1 MPTTR
6 TLLIVDDCIED
17 RKIYRRYLLQDPH
30 QSYRIWQVDSAEEGL
45 VLCRKIQFD
54 ALVLDFCLPE
64 MNGLQFLDRLKEKEF
79 LIPKAVIV
87 LTGHG
92 DEEVAVQALKW
103 GVQDYLIKQQLKAD
117 VLQLTVRNAIEKS
130 HLQAQLNKT
139 LERQRLIATTS
150 LRIRQSL
157 KLEDIL
163 HTAVT
168 EVQQLLKCDRVAVYQ
183 IDPDLSSHLAAEI
196 AAPVCEI
203 NSPTNL
209 PDICWQSGTQKNW
222 DWSSKKTIANVYAA
236 GLSDGYTNLLEQAEN
251 KANLVIPIA
260 PNSNGDS
267 TTKIWG
273 LLVAHQC
280 AGERQ
285 WQADEVAMLH
295 EVSVQL
301 AIAIQQAEL
310 LTMTQAALAKEKQL
324 STFKSQIVATVS
336 HEYRTPLASI
346 LAAASTLKQHGDKLD
361 EEKQE
366 KFLQIIEDK
375 ARKMSKLVDDMLLV
389 NKIELD
395 KTKFKPVT
403 IDLLQF
409 FEEQIAELRSIASE
423 CQQLSLKVRGNI
435 QNFSGDRGLLRLILD
450 NLISN
455 ALKYSTDRSDV
466 EVNLTG
472 KNSCAIFSVK
482 DRGIGIPKQE
492 LTNLFQCFY
501 RASNVGTIPGTGLG
515 LAIVKACVDLH
526 GGEISLN
533 SKLGQGTKVTVSL
546 PKQPDF

>member
-1 MPTTR
+1 M
-6 TLLIVDDCIED
+6 
-17 RKIYRRYLLQDPH
+17 YRRYLLQDPQ
-30 QSYRIWQVDSAEEGL
+30 QSYRIWQVDSAEEAL
-45 VLCRKIQFD
+45 ELCQTIEFD
-54 ALVLDFCLPE
+54 ALVLDICLPGI
-64 MNGLQFLDRLKEKEF
+64 NGLQFLDRLKDGEYRT
-79 LIPKAVIV
+79 PKAIIV

-103 GVQDYLIKQQLKAD
+103 GVQDYLVKQHLKAD

-130 HLQAQLNKT
+130 HLQKQLNKT

-157 KLEDIL
+157 NLEDIL

-168 EVQQLLKCDRVAVYQ
+168 EIQQLLKCDRVAVYQ
-183 IDPDLSSHLAAEI
+183 IEPDFSSHLAAEI

-203 NSPTNL
+203 DVATNL
-209 PDICWQSGTQKNW
+209 SDPCWQKTMAKSL
-222 DWSSKKTIANVYAA
+222 DRSKKAIANVYAA
-236 GLSDGYTNLLEQAEN
+236 DSNDGYANLLEQTEN
-251 KANLVIPIA
+251 TANLVVPIA

-267 TTKIWG
+267 AAKIWG

-285 WQADEVAMLH
+285 WQADEVEMLH

-310 LTMTQAALAKEKQL
+310 LNVTQAALAKEKQL
-324 STFKSQIVATVS
+324 SSFKSQIVATVS

-361 EEKQE
+361 ESKQE
-366 KFLQIIEDK
+366 KFLQIIEEK
-375 ARKMSKLVDDMLLV
+375 ARQMSKLVDDMLLV

-395 KTKFKPVT
+395 KTKFKPVE

-409 FEEQIAELRSIASE
+409 LEEQIAEIRLTESDPHK
-423 CQQLSLKVRGNI
+423 LSFKVRGNT
-435 QNFSGDRGLLRLILD
+435 QGFWGDRGLLRLILD

-455 ALKYSTDRSDV
+455 ALKYSPNGSNV
-466 EVNLTG
+466 EVNLIG
-472 KNSCAIFSVK
+472 KDSRAIFSVK
-482 DRGIGIPKQE
+482 DRGIGIPKDE
-492 LTNLFQCFY
+492 LANLFQCFY

-526 GGEISLN
+526 GGEINLDT
-533 SKLGQGTKVTVSL
+533 KLERGTKVTVTL
-546 PKQPDF
+546 PKKHHF

>member
-1 MPTTR
+1 MPTTQ
-6 TLLIVDDCIED
+6 TLLIVDDCRED
-17 RKIYRRYLLQDPH
+17 RQIYRRYLLQDPH

-45 VLCRKIQFD
+45 VLCQKIQFD
-54 ALVLDFCLPE
+54 ALLLDFCLPG
-64 MNGLQFLDRLKEKEF
+64 MNGLQFLNKLKDEE
-79 LIPKAVIV
+79 LHAPKAVIV

-92 DEEVAVQALKW
+92 DEQVAVQALKW
-103 GVQDYLIKQQLKAD
+103 GVQDYLVKQHLKAD

-157 KLEDIL
+157 NLEDIL
-163 HTAVT
+163 HTAVA
-168 EVQQLLKCDRVAVYQ
+168 EIQQLLKCDRVAVYQ
-183 IDPDLSSHLAAEI
+183 IEPDFSSHLAAEI

-203 NSPTNL
+203 GSAKNL
-209 PDICWQSGTQKNW
+209 SDIGWQKTMAKSL
-222 DWSSKKTIANVYAA
+222 DWSKKAIANVYAA
-236 GLSDGYTNLLEQAEN
+236 GLNDSLLEQAEN
-251 KANLVIPIA
+251 TANLVVPIA

-267 TTKIWG
+267 AAKIWG

-285 WQADEVAMLH
+285 WQADEVEMLH

-310 LTMTQAALAKEKQL
+310 LNVTQAALAKEKQL
-324 STFKSQIVATVS
+324 SSFKTQIVATVS

-361 EEKQE
+361 ESKQE
-366 KFLQIIEDK
+366 KFLQIIEEK
-375 ARKMSKLVDDMLLV
+375 ARQMSKLVDDMLLV

-395 KTKFKPVT
+395 KTKFKPVA

-409 FEEQIAELRSIASE
+409 FEEQIGEIRSTQSDPHK
-423 CQQLSLKVRGNI
+423 LSFKVRGNT
-435 QNFSGDRGLLRLILD
+435 QGFWGDRGLLRLILD

-455 ALKYSTDRSDV
+455 ALKYSPNGSNV
-466 EVNLTG
+466 EVNLIG
-472 KNSCAIFSVK
+472 KDSRAIFSVK
-482 DRGIGIPKQE
+482 DRGIGIPKEE
-492 LTNLFQCFY
+492 LDNLFQCFY

-526 GGEISLN
+526 GGEINLDT
-533 SKLGQGTKVTVSL
+533 KLEQGTKVTVTL
-546 PKQPDF
+546 PKKHHF